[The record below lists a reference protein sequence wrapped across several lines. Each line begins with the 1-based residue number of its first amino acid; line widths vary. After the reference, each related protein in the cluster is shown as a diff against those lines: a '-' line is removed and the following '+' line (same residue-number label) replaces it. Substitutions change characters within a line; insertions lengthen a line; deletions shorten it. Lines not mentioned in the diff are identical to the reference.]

1 MYTLQVKQN
10 IKIMGSGL
18 MKSEI
23 QNKAEKNRNQRN
35 QKAHEKTAA
44 RSDTKRYITQLANVK
59 DLQEVQRWLDNRMS
73 ELKD

>member
-23 QNKAEKNRNQRN
+23 QNKAEK
-35 QKAHEKTAA
+35 TAINEIKKL
-44 RSDTKRYITQLANVK
+44 TKR
-59 DLQEVQRWLDNRMS
+59 LQQDQI
-73 ELKD
+73 LKGI